1 MQKINRLYKSNIPKD
16 FIYILFIEILV
27 SLLFIMQFQVW
38 NKNFNVPYFNLG
50 DDGWRNSVFG
60 NIASGLE
67 WFLSSNTQFPFGS
80 LEVIPLEGYF
90 NLWIQ
95 IIVANLVKN
104 IGYTTWFFIYFTYF
118 STAFLTFL
126 SLRVLNVKRIIALI
140 GAILYDFLPYHF
152 YRVGHW
158 NLLPYYTLP
167 VLLSMCLLF
176 SKYAIEKKEFKDLS
190 GSEWRW
196 LIFCFI
202 NALALGMTSIYYL
215 LFVSFCISYSLI
227 LGIINKNKVS
237 ILSSLFSMFLL
248 FLGLIICI
256 AYGNYLKNYAAA
268 KIQINLPVSSDSI
281 FYTSGTRSLWDIA
294 AYQLPVVDL
303 FLPFRS
309 NIPWIEHI
317 AKNIHKGNVFA
328 REDNFTA
335 ILGLPLSLSLII
347 SIFFLFKKNNIN
359 NLMLVLCS
367 KFNIL
372 LIFFSTT
379 LGVSLFIGLLT
390 TGIRSFNRLSI
401 FIAFFTVV
409 FLCILTDTYFSSNK
423 KLYYSMIS
431 VIFLTGVITEISPK
445 DGKYLGLA
453 VYDDYS
459 YCYEYT
465 EIEAMHKECEELV
478 SFIENAKTKARVAFW
493 DIKDNNNMYMTAL
506 SNNIYFNFPKSNQ
519 EYGKFWQNQKKLNV
533 DERVKNLD
541 YLGYDYIILSDF
553 TKNFESD
560 ANNLEAALGMPI
572 KTTTHMK
579 IYNLNNSNNIDI
591 ETAKER
597 FYELYNKQ

>member
-1 MQKINRLYKSNIPKD
+1 MKRNIFNENNYKLEIK
-16 FIYILFIEILV
+16 YIIISEFFVL
-27 SLLFIMQFQVW
+27 LLFILQFQVW
-38 NKNFNVPYFNLG
+38 NKNLNVPYFTIG
-50 DDGWRNSVFG
+50 DDFWRNSVFN
-60 NIASGLE
+60 NIISGSK
-67 WFLSSNTQFPFGS
+67 WFLSYNTQFPFGGVEIIS
-80 LEVIPLEGYF
+80 LEGYF
-90 NLWIQ
+90 NQWIQ
-95 IIVANLVKN
+95 AGAAKVFKN
-104 IGYTTWFFIYFTYF
+104 IGYTSWFFVYFTYF
-118 STAFLTFL
+118 FTVLLAFL
-126 SLRVLNVKRIIALI
+126 SLRVLNARKNTALI

-152 YRVGHW
+152 YRIVHW

-167 VLLSMCLLF
+167 VLLSMCLLL

-190 GSEWRW
+190 GSEWKW

-202 NALALGMTSIYYL
+202 NAIILGMTSIYYL

-237 ILSSLFSMFLL
+237 ILSSIFSMFLL
-248 FLGLIICI
+248 FLGLIICV
-256 AYGNYLKNYAAA
+256 AYGNYLKSYAAA
-268 KIQINLPVSSDSI
+268 KIQINLPVSSDPV

-328 REDNFTA
+328 REDNFMA
-335 ILGLPLSLSLII
+335 ILCFPLSLSLII
-347 SIFFLFKKNNIN
+347 SILGLFKKNNIN

-445 DGKYLGLA
+445 DGKYLGLNI
-453 VYDDYS
+453 YDDYS
-459 YCYEYT
+459 YCIEYT
-465 EIEAMHKECEELV
+465 EIEAMYKECEELV

-506 SNNIYFNFPKSNQ
+506 SKNSYFNLPKSNQ
-519 EYGKFWQNQKKLNV
+519 EYEKFWQNQKKLNV
-533 DERVKNLD
+533 DERVKNID

-560 ANNLEAALGMPI
+560 ANNLEAVLGMPI

-579 IYNLNNSNNIDI
+579 IYDLNNSNNIDI